1 MKRRTFLASA
11 ATVLSSIVWS
21 PCLALAK
28 ADFSF
33 LDEMSEEE
41 LEELQAEVR
50 NRLRGMDRAN
60 EFGTVVVTAVTE
72 GEITFRGIPWG
83 TTMNETCG
91 LLEADGLRSGQAVGH
106 DIYRPS
112 LISYRNCSHA
122 GDSVEDGGIQIDY
135 SDVPVAGSAAEATL
149 CFRYPLD
156 DDGRLDCPDGSA
168 QFYLARYA
176 LTFDDPL
183 GAYGDIKAKLDGVYG
198 ECSVSSEG
206 GWADDR
212 ANTWTDKDGNWVR
225 LSLYEGYDEY
235 TYSGYI
241 LLIYCASGAEDALD
255 EIEGAARRLR
265 VDAERGKRE
274 TNQGNVSGL

>member
-1 MKRRTFLASA
+1 MERRTFLVST
-11 ATVLSSIVWS
+11 ATVLGSIVLS

-28 ADFSF
+28 ADFPF
-33 LDEMSEEE
+33 LDGMSEEE
-41 LEELQAEVR
+41 LEALQSEVR
-50 NRLRGMDRAN
+50 NRLREMDRAN
-60 EFGTVVVTAVTE
+60 EFGTVAVAAVTE

-83 TTMNETCG
+83 TTMNEACA
-91 LLEADGLRSGQAVGH
+91 LLEADGLRGGQAVGH

-122 GDSVEDGGIQIDY
+122 GESVEDGGVQIDY
-135 SDVPVAGSAAEATL
+135 SAVPVAGSAAKATL

-156 DDGRLDCPDGSA
+156 DDGRLDCSDGSA
-168 QFYLARYA
+168 RFYLARYA

-241 LLIYCASGAEDALD
+241 LLIYCASGAEGDLD
-255 EIEGAARRLR
+255 EIEDAARRLR
-265 VDAERGKRE
+265 MDAERSERD
-274 TNQGNVSGL
+274 TNQNNVSGL

>member
-1 MKRRTFLASA
+1 MERRTFLASA
-11 ATVLSSIVWS
+11 ATMLGSIVLS

-28 ADFSF
+28 TDFPF
-33 LDEMSEEE
+33 LDGMSEEE
-41 LEELQAEVR
+41 LEALQSEVR
-50 NRLRGMDRAN
+50 NRLREMDRAN
-60 EFGTVVVTAVTE
+60 EFGTVAVAAVTE

-83 TTMNETCG
+83 TTMNEACA
-91 LLEADGLRSGQAVGH
+91 LLEADGLRGGQAVGH

-112 LISYRNCSHA
+112 LISYRNCGHA
-122 GDSVEDGGIQIDY
+122 GESVEEGGVQIDY
-135 SDVPVAGSAAEATL
+135 SAVTVAGSVAKATL

-156 DDGRLDCPDGSA
+156 DDGRLDCSDGSA

-183 GAYGDIKAKLDGVYG
+183 GAYGDIKAKLDSVYG

-241 LLIYCASGAEDALD
+241 LLIYCASGAEGDLD
-255 EIEGAARRLR
+255 EIEDAARRLR
-265 VDAERGKRE
+265 VDAERSERE
-274 TNQGNVSGL
+274 TNQSNVSGL

>member
-1 MKRRTFLASA
+1 MERRTFLASA
-11 ATVLSSIVWS
+11 MTAFGLFTLS
-21 PCLALAK
+21 PCFALAK
-28 ADFSF
+28 TDFSF

-50 NRLRGMDRAN
+50 NRLRGIDRAN
-60 EFGTVVVTAVTE
+60 EFGTVVATAATG
-72 GEITFRGIPWG
+72 GEIMFRGIPWG
-83 TTMNETCG
+83 TTMNEACA
-91 LLEADGLRSGQAVGH
+91 LLETDGMRSGQTVGH

-122 GDSVEDGGIQIDY
+122 GDSVEDGGVQIDY
-135 SDVPVAGSAAEATL
+135 SDVPVAGSAAKATL

-156 DDGRLDCPDGSA
+156 DDGQLDCSDDSA

-198 ECSVSSEG
+198 ECSVSSGG

-212 ANTWTDKDGNWVR
+212 ANTWTDKDSNWVR

-241 LLIYCASGAEDALD
+241 LLIYCASGAEGALD
-255 EIEGAARRLR
+255 EIEGAAQRLR
-265 VDAERGKRE
+265 VDAERSERE
-274 TNQGNVSGL
+274 TNQSNVSGL

>member
-1 MKRRTFLASA
+1 MERRTFLASV
-11 ATVLSSIVWS
+11 ATMLGSIVLS

-28 ADFSF
+28 TNFPF
-33 LDEMSEEE
+33 LDGMSEEE
-41 LEELQAEVR
+41 LEALQSEVR
-50 NRLRGMDRAN
+50 NRLREMDRAN
-60 EFGTVVVTAVTE
+60 EFGTVAVAAVTE
-72 GEITFRGIPWG
+72 GEITFRGILWG
-83 TTMNETCG
+83 TTMNEACA
-91 LLEADGLRSGQAVGH
+91 LLEADGLRDGQAVGH
-106 DIYRPS
+106 VIYRPS

-122 GDSVEDGGIQIDY
+122 GESVEDGGVQIDY
-135 SDVPVAGSAAEATL
+135 SDVPVAGSAAKATL
-149 CFRYPLD
+149 CFRCPLD
-156 DDGRLDCPDGSA
+156 DDGRLDCSDGSA

-241 LLIYCASGAEDALD
+241 LLIYCASGAEGDLD
-255 EIEGAARRLR
+255 EIEDAARRLR
-265 VDAERGKRE
+265 VDAERSERE
-274 TNQGNVSGL
+274 TNQSNVSGL

>member
-1 MKRRTFLASA
+1 MERRTFLASA
-11 ATVLSSIVWS
+11 ATVLGSIVLS

-28 ADFSF
+28 ADFPF
-33 LDEMSEEE
+33 LDGMSEEE
-41 LEELQAEVR
+41 LEALQSEVR

-60 EFGTVVVTAVTE
+60 EFGTVAVATVTE

-83 TTMNETCG
+83 TTMNEACA
-91 LLEADGLRSGQAVGH
+91 LLEADGLRGGQAVGH

-122 GDSVEDGGIQIDY
+122 GESVEDGGVQIDY
-135 SDVPVAGSAAEATL
+135 SDVPVAGSVAKATL

-156 DDGRLDCPDGSA
+156 DDGRLDCSDGSA

-183 GAYGDIKAKLDGVYG
+183 GAYGDIKAKLDSVYG

-241 LLIYCASGAEDALD
+241 LLIYCASGAEGDLD
-255 EIEGAARRLR
+255 EIEDAARRLR
-265 VDAERGKRE
+265 VDAERSERE
-274 TNQGNVSGL
+274 TNQSNVSGL

>member
-1 MKRRTFLASA
+1 MERRTFLASA
-11 ATVLSSIVWS
+11 ATMLGSIVLS

-28 ADFSF
+28 TDFPF
-33 LDEMSEEE
+33 LDGMSEEE
-41 LEELQAEVR
+41 LEALQSEVR
-50 NRLRGMDRAN
+50 NRLREMDRVN
-60 EFGTVVVTAVTE
+60 EFGTVAVAAVTE

-83 TTMNETCG
+83 TTMNEACA
-91 LLEADGLRSGQAVGH
+91 LLEADGLRGGQAVGH

-122 GDSVEDGGIQIDY
+122 GESVEDGGVQIDY
-135 SDVPVAGSAAEATL
+135 SAVTVVGSAAKATL

-156 DDGRLDCPDGSA
+156 DDGRLDCSDGSA
-168 QFYLARYA
+168 QLYLARYA

-183 GAYGDIKAKLDGVYG
+183 GAYGDIKAKLDSVYG

-241 LLIYCASGAEDALD
+241 LLIYCASGAEGDLD
-255 EIEGAARRLR
+255 EIEDAARRLR
-265 VDAERGKRE
+265 VDAERSERE
-274 TNQGNVSGL
+274 TNQSNVSGL